1 MALLPMTMNSWA
13 YHTVKRSVMLLVKM
27 ALQLNWHAAYVVE
40 VKAFLIPVLITAL
53 RTVMARPVPIMQKIL
68 RMMINTMTTE
78 IRFVVTGGM
87 TALIRILECLQLRR
101 VVSAVEVRLGLTRAA
116 TARVATARVVVIAL
130 VAARV
135 AVVVAVAARV
145 VVAAVTAARVVA
157 VVTAIVA
164 RVAVTAIVARVA
176 VTAIVARVAVIAARV
191 AAVTAAVV
199 EAVVVIAGKM
209 SET

>member
-13 YHTVKRSVMLLVKM
+13 YHTVKRSAMLLVKM

-116 TARVATARVVVIAL
+116 TARVATARVVVIAVVVIAARV
-130 VAARV
+130 VAAR
-135 AVVVAVAARV
+135 VVAVAAR

-157 VVTAIVA
+157 VVIAA
-164 RVAVTAIVARVA
+164 RVVAAAI
-176 VTAIVARVAVIAARV
+176 VAVIAARV
-191 AAVTAAVV
+191 VAVTARVAAVTAI
-199 EAVVVIAGKM
+199 VVVIAGKM

>member
-164 RVAVTAIVARVA
+164 RVAVIA
-176 VTAIVARVAVIAARV
+176 ARVAVIAARV